1 MTDGQSLALGEG
13 AAELTLPADWRLRE
27 VERDRAKATFPF
39 GDYPV
44 LGISVVSVDD
54 PDAVARGEPGEY
66 LHGGD
71 AGLIAAGNPA
81 AGWSLGYRAVLD
93 DTEEVRIWRR
103 AAVFGTRHFRIV
115 TLALAH
121 PATDEARAV
130 VDGVVDDIEAVAAG
144 VAFGASET
152 ALDREARAERR
163 ASAVVLDRT
172 TPWPGVAINL
182 PAAWTKHPETG
193 ERVLV
198 LEAPDLPGTC
208 FVLEGDERS
217 LSQTPPDA
225 ESMVQLMHSIAE
237 SKQAGDI
244 LIRSGREG
252 EYMLSCNRINEDHP
266 EAGPLRERFWHR
278 FLFTPGR
285 LTTLNATFV
294 YPEATDEPEYHA
306 ALARVLSRAMT
317 EAEVAIPVSD

>member
-1 MTDGQSLALGEG
+1 MSDGQPLALGDG
-13 AAELTLPADWRLRE
+13 AARLLLPADWRLRE
-27 VERDRAKATFPF
+27 VERDRAKASFPF

-71 AGLIAAGNPA
+71 AGLVADGDPGS
-81 AGWSLGYRAVLD
+81 GWNLSYRAVLD
-93 DTEEVRIWRR
+93 GNEEVRIWRR
-103 AAVFGTRHFRIV
+103 AAVFGGRYFRIV

-121 PATDEARAV
+121 PATDEARAI
-130 VDGVVDDIEAVAAG
+130 VDGVVDAIEAVAAG
-144 VAFGASET
+144 VAFAAGET

-163 ASAVVLDRT
+163 AGAVALRRA
-172 TPWPGVAINL
+172 TPWPGVAIRL
-182 PAAWTKHPETG
+182 PVGWTELPG
-193 ERVLV
+193 SGARVLV

-208 FVLEGDERS
+208 FVLEGDGRS
-217 LSQTPPDA
+217 LSQAPPDA
-225 ESMVQLMHSIAE
+225 EATVRLMHSIAE

-244 LIRSGREG
+244 LIRSGGAG
-252 EYMLSCNRINEDHP
+252 EYMLSCSRVNRDHP

-294 YPEATDEPEYHA
+294 HPEATDEPEYHA

-317 EAEVAIPVSD
+317 EAEVAAPDPD